1 MYKKLITILIA
12 AIAHITPLQAEE
24 TKPLWEFGIG
34 IAILNFPDYRGSQ
47 NQQNYSFPLPYF
59 IYRGEKFKVNRQGVR
74 GLLYHSERLTFDIS
88 LDGGVPVDSDDN
100 RIRQGMPDLDPVF
113 EIGPSLKI
121 LLAQNPAKTRKLS
134 LRLPIRAAF
143 ATDLSYIH
151 NEGWLFHP
159 HLGFD
164 TFIGATRDWKF
175 GISAGPLY
183 ANKDYHQ
190 YYYGVAPKYATSTR
204 PAYTAKGGY
213 SGARF
218 TLAVSRQLKNLWFG
232 AFVRYDDLQNTAFED
247 SPLLE
252 QKNSLMAGFGI
263 AWVLKRSQHQV
274 YVTSY

>member
-1 MYKKLITILIA
+1 MSKTLIIILFTIIY
-12 AIAHITPLQAEE
+12 ITPIQAEE

-34 IAILNFPDYRGSQ
+34 IAGINFPDYRGSQ
-47 NQQNYSFPLPYF
+47 HQQNYLFPLPYF
-59 IYRGEKFKVNRQGVR
+59 IYRGEKLKVNRKGMR
-74 GLLYHSERLTFDIS
+74 GLLYHSKRLTLDIS

-100 RIRQGMPDLDPVF
+100 TIRQGMPDLDPVF

-121 LLAQNPAKTRKLS
+121 LLAQNTAKIMKLS
-134 LRLPIRAAF
+134 LRLPVRAAF

-164 TFIGATRDWKF
+164 TVVGTTRDWKF
-175 GISAGPLY
+175 GISAGALY
-183 ANKDYHQ
+183 ANQDYHE
-190 YYYGVAPKYATSTR
+190 YYYGVAPKYATSAR

-218 TLAVSRQLKNLWFG
+218 SLALSRQLQNLWFG
-232 AFVRYDDLQNTAFED
+232 AFLRYDDLQNTVFED

-252 QKNSLMAGFGI
+252 QKESLMVGFGI
-263 AWVLKRSQHQV
+263 AWVLKRSQQRV
-274 YVTSY
+274 SGLR